1 MELDL
6 SDFLI
11 SRKKEKDVYRVRKRL
26 FTKSKST
33 KSTKSFDMK
42 MIVGAFI
49 ATVISIGLGIWAV
62 RTKSKGL
69 GTFFII
75 AGVFTLCIGIYGSTS
90 GVKTIHKETAPSL
103 TLASNYDNLFF
114 KSNLNFDGIAS
125 EKKMVGYAKLR
136 NSDYK
141 VAKCVWNGK
150 HTIKLIPLNKS
161 GQALA
166 TVADYCRKNKAEKN
180 DDLKLKV
187 YKNYTTAEYKTK
199 QSQITITAKATKPDK
214 LIKQISQSK

>member
-1 MELDL
+1 
-6 SDFLI
+6 
-11 SRKKEKDVYRVRKRL
+11 
-26 FTKSKST
+26 
-33 KSTKSFDMK
+33 
-42 MIVGAFI
+42 MIVFAFI
-49 ATVISIGLGIWAV
+49 GAVIFIGLGIWLIKS
-62 RTKSKGL
+62 KSKGL
-69 GTFFII
+69 GAFSTI
-75 AGVFTLCIGIYGSTS
+75 AGILMLCTGIYGSTT
-90 GVKTIHKETAPSL
+90 GVQTIHKETAPSL

-199 QSQITITAKATKPDK
+199 QGQITITAKATKPDK
-214 LIKQISQSK
+214 LIKQISQIK

>member
-33 KSTKSFDMK
+33 KSFDME

-103 TLASNYDNLFF
+103 ILASNYDNLFF
-114 KSNLNFDGIAS
+114 KSNLSFDGIAS
-125 EKKMVGYAKLR
+125 EKKMVGYAKLY
-136 NSDYK
+136 NSDYE

-150 HTIKLIPLNKS
+150 NTIKLIPLNKS
-161 GQALA
+161 GQAL
-166 TVADYCRKNKAEKN
+166 VKVVDYCQKNKVEKN
-180 DDLKLKV
+180 DSLKIRVCKT
-187 YKNYTTAEYKTK
+187 YTTAKYKNK
-199 QSQITITAKATKPDK
+199 QGQITITAKAIKPDK
-214 LIKQISQSK
+214 LIRKISQGK

>member
-11 SRKKEKDVYRVRKRL
+11 SRKKEKNVYRIKKRL

-33 KSTKSFDMK
+33 KFFDME

-69 GTFFII
+69 STFFII
-75 AGVFTLCIGIYGSTS
+75 AGVFTLCISIYGSTS

-103 TLASNYDNLFF
+103 TLASNCDSLFF
-114 KSNLNFDGIAS
+114 KSDLNFDGIAS
-125 EKKMVGYAKLR
+125 EKKMVGYAKIH
-136 NSDYK
+136 NTDYE

-166 TVADYCRKNKAEKN
+166 TVVDYCRKNKVEKN
-180 DDLKLKV
+180 DSLKLKV
-187 YKNYTTAEYKTK
+187 RKSYTTVKYKTK
-199 QSQITITAKATKPDK
+199 QGQITMTAKVSNPDK
-214 LIKQISQSK
+214 LIKQIS